1 MTAREDHGNRLPQ
14 YLTTREVADLLRVKE
29 RKVYEL
35 AASGEIPH
43 RRLTGKL
50 LFPRAAIEVW
60 LEGGE
65 TTPTVERPSLLVGSH
80 DPLLDWAIRE
90 SGCGLA
96 SLIGGSTDGLSR
108 IAAGEAAVAG
118 LHLPEPDGWNVHTVN
133 ERGLRNCVLIAW
145 AKRTQGLML
154 GAGGKDRIRKIGD
167 LRGHSIALRQP
178 GAGGRA
184 LFDRLA
190 SEAGVEPADLKVLTN
205 LARTESDAA
214 AAVASGEA
222 DAALGLEAM
231 ARQFRLDFVPM
242 VQEDFDLL
250 IDRRSYFTPPL
261 QTLCDFARSAE
272 FRSRADALGG
282 YDVSV
287 IGTVRWLSP

>member
-1 MTAREDHGNRLPQ
+1 VTAREDHGERLPQ

-29 RKVYEL
+29 RKVYDL

-50 LFPRAAIEVW
+50 LFPRVAIEAW
-60 LEGGE
+60 LAGNEMISR
-65 TTPTVERPSLLVGSH
+65 VERPSLLVGSH

-96 SLIGGSTDGLSR
+96 SLIGGSMDGLNR
-108 IAAGEAAVAG
+108 FAAGEAAVAG
-118 LHLPEPDGWNVHTVN
+118 LHLPETDGWNVQTV
-133 ERGLRNCVLIAW
+133 EQRGLRDCVLIGW

-154 GAGGKDRIRKIGD
+154 GTGAMDRVRGIAD
-167 LRGHSIALRQP
+167 LRGRSIVLRQP

-184 LFDRLA
+184 VFDRLA
-190 SEAGVEPADLKVLTN
+190 SEAGVELADFKVLTN

-231 ARQFRLDFVPM
+231 SRQFRLDFVPI
-242 VQEDFDLL
+242 VEEKFDLL

-261 QTLCDFARSAE
+261 QALCDFARSEE
-272 FRSRADALGG
+272 FRNRADALGG
-282 YDVSV
+282 YDVSG